1 MRLLQGSWGE
11 ILTLSLIYRSQ
22 ESMNKQSSKS
32 MEAENKSR
40 SNSSNQVANKSS
52 QSQKSSQ
59 VSFLKVLLSSNIP
72 PK

>member
-40 SNSSNQVANKSS
+40 SNSFNQVANKSS

>member
-22 ESMNKQSSKS
+22 ESINKQSSKS

-40 SNSSNQVANKSS
+40 SNSSNQVANVSS
-52 QSQKSSQ
+52 QSQKSSH
-59 VSFLKVLLSSNIP
+59 VSFFKWF
-72 PK
+72 